1 MISARSRLH
10 PRLPLAAVL
19 GALALA
25 AGARAATPSPPAG
38 AEPRARHISYY
49 YDAFEQGFAR
59 PVSRST
65 DPALLVRNLSHHHRE
80 CANVD
85 AQDQVRLP
93 STWWQPRLGH
103 RAVSVDQM
111 LRGYGGDSR
120 PAAGRYLVTKLKT
133 QGVSPGLVIKDARG
147 TKYAFKFDPPDYP
160 ELPSGADAVVGCLY
174 WAAGYNVPVN
184 SIVTFRRSELELAPD
199 ASYEDAAGR
208 KRPLNEKMVDDVL
221 ARVRAGA
228 DGSYRVVASRWLP
241 KAIGEWLYDGRRA
254 DDPEDLIPHELR
266 REVRGLWP
274 IYAWTNNTDC
284 SARNTYDA
292 WVTEGGRSFVRHYLI
307 DFSGALGSA
316 SIGPQTRRGGAE
328 YLMDYGAAARSFV
341 TLGLWRPR
349 WESAV
354 DPRMP
359 SVGLIESK
367 EFDAAHWKPFLPN
380 PAFDLCTE
388 RDMRWGARIVGAFT
402 DEYIRAAVSL
412 GKYSDPKA
420 AEYLTQVLI
429 ERRDEIVR
437 RWAAPPMIASTA
449 KPAPTTP

>member
-38 AEPRARHISYY
+38 PEPRARHISYY

-199 ASYEDAAGR
+199 ASYEDASGR

-228 DGSYRVVASRWLP
+228 DGSYRVVASR
-241 KAIGEWLYDGRRA
+241 
-254 DDPEDLIPHELR
+254 
-266 REVRGLWP
+266 
-274 IYAWTNNTDC
+274 
-284 SARNTYDA
+284 
-292 WVTEGGRSFVRHYLI
+292 
-307 DFSGALGSA
+307 
-316 SIGPQTRRGGAE
+316 
-328 YLMDYGAAARSFV
+328 
-341 TLGLWRPR
+341 
-349 WESAV
+349 
-354 DPRMP
+354 
-359 SVGLIESK
+359 
-367 EFDAAHWKPFLPN
+367 
-380 PAFDLCTE
+380 
-388 RDMRWGARIVGAFT
+388 
-402 DEYIRAAVSL
+402 
-412 GKYSDPKA
+412 
-420 AEYLTQVLI
+420 
-429 ERRDEIVR
+429 
-437 RWAAPPMIASTA
+437 
-449 KPAPTTP
+449 